1 MRRSSG
7 ETSFLILY
15 SYYPIDIPPTIN
27 RLSDD
32 NALRAKVQEA
42 LSVYDEYLK
51 TKGDPDEST
60 KQGAN
65 ADGEAE
71 KNE

>member
-1 MRRSSG
+1 MLFSQRWNNFILIFSS
-7 ETSFLILY
+7 
-15 SYYPIDIPPTIN
+15 
-27 RLSDD
+27 LSDE

-51 TKGDPDEST
+51 NKGEPDEST
-60 KQGAN
+60 KQGVN
-65 ADGEAE
+65 GDADAE